1 VQGIAVKPGEQ
12 KLLAR
17 VNQFIDKIKAD
28 GELDKIN
35 QKWLGEPMPS
45 ILKKK

>member
-1 VQGIAVKPGEQ
+1 MKPGEQ

-17 VNQFIDKIKAD
+17 VNQFIEKIKGD

-35 QKWLGEPMPS
+35 QKWLGEPMPA